1 MNEVSFSLLYYTV
14 MELAHKRL
22 ADSQIKLVRDLRQ
35 FARVNGAVPTLDTS
49 VYCIS
54 YTSDLNEFIV
64 VQKGN
69 TFSPN
74 VVYFSDKEIAY
85 RALGLYK
92 KDMEHI
98 LELTDIV
105 GLLDTNLV
113 MVEDNS
119 PFNRAELEHL
129 YNKLSEGDV
138 ENGD

>member
-119 PFNRAELEHL
+119 PFTKSELIDL
-129 YNKLSEGDV
+129 YDKLSRVV
-138 ENGD
+138 EEDDK

>member
-14 MELAHKRL
+14 TELAHKRL

-119 PFNRAELEHL
+119 PFNRAELEDL

>member
-35 FARVNGAVPTLDTS
+35 FARASGAVPTLDTS

-74 VVYFSDKEIAY
+74 VVYFNDKEIAY

-119 PFNRAELEHL
+119 PFNRAELEDL
-129 YNKLSEGDV
+129 YNKLSE
-138 ENGD
+138 

>member
-35 FARVNGAVPTLDTS
+35 FARANGAVPTLDTS

-74 VVYFSDKEIAY
+74 VVYFNDKEIAY

-119 PFNRAELEHL
+119 PFNRAELEDL
-129 YNKLSEGDV
+129 YNKLSE
-138 ENGD
+138 